1 MGSQLLCLL
10 LFPSL
15 FARPHLHTVI
25 GRLRPQRQAP
35 KPAVYSCLQPGGPK
49 AEPSQTFSLHKS
61 VASGVCNSEG
71 EMSALSTRAHL

>member
-15 FARPHLHTVI
+15 FARPHLHTII
-25 GRLRPQRQAP
+25 GRLRPQRQVP
-35 KPAVYSCLQPGGPK
+35 KPAVYSCLRPGGLK

-61 VASGVCNSEG
+61 VVSRVCNSDD
-71 EMSALSTRAHL
+71 EMTTLSTRAHL